1 MKYWLFLLKVAT
13 AKYDYRWEYARCQ
26 NETIRAENTR
36 EKFFVQPSFP
46 NVNNAEFDCIWR
58 LQAPDGYRI
67 KITWPVFHLDSCKV
81 TELWWEI
88 LIGKYRK
95 WSYYFD
101 FRPLESVRVV
111 QLLLLMGNLRTAM
124 PIVWNSAGT
133 SHHPTLFHRV
143 ETFIL
148 CWNKNCNPMAKV
160 FLTANFSIGSIKQ
173 LYRTF

>member
-1 MKYWLFLLKVAT
+1 MKYWLFLLKIAT

-81 TELWWEI
+81 TELSKRIYRSNFVCGLNISI
-88 LIGKYRK
+88 LGPWN
-95 WSYYFD
+95 WS
-101 FRPLESVRVV
+101 
-111 QLLLLMGNLRTAM
+111 G
-124 PIVWNSAGT
+124 
-133 SHHPTLFHRV
+133 
-143 ETFIL
+143 
-148 CWNKNCNPMAKV
+148 
-160 FLTANFSIGSIKQ
+160 
-173 LYRTF
+173 